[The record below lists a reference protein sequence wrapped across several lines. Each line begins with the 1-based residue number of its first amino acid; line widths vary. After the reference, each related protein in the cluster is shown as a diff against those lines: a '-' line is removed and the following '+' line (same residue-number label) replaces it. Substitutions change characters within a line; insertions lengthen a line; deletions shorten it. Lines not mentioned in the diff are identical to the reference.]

1 MVHKT
6 ITVNNEEGLN
16 VKQAAKIAQAL
27 EEFDSHV
34 AIVYGEKRINA
45 KSQINIISA
54 CVKPGAEIS
63 VECDGDDEEK
73 ALAKI
78 VEIASQGFGD

>member
-6 ITVNNEEGLN
+6 LTVNNTEGLN
-16 VKQAAKIAQAL
+16 IKQSAKIAQAL
-27 EEFDSHV
+27 EEFDSKV
-34 AIVYGEKRINA
+34 TIIYGEKVINA

-54 CVKPGAEIS
+54 CVKPGAEITFQC
-63 VECDGDDEEK
+63 EGDDEEK

-78 VEIASQGFGD
+78 VEIASQGFNG